1 MTVVTAKVHPSLLKK
16 DNRELSCLLQVCL
29 AFVYVMLLRLSV
41 FNLRVVFVISYS
53 CMNFY
58 RVWLYEQHERCLIRN
73 RNCLPFAKGWGS
85 PPYFWRGSVLIIYF
99 VFCVVDF
106 FFVFVL
112 CFLPSVACVSRLSI
126 LDCLFG
132 FPWSLLIILR
142 NL

>member
-16 DNRELSCLLQVCL
+16 DNRDLSCLLQVCL

-106 FFVFVL
+106 FLSSFCVFCLVL
-112 CFLPSVACVSRLSI
+112 HVS
-126 LDCLFG
+126 LDCPFWIASSVFHG
-132 FPWSLLIILR
+132 VY
-142 NL
+142 